1 MRRAVLLLALT
12 AVAAPAPAVAA
23 PRSLRGAPADLGSA
37 AAPSSQLRKV
47 GERRALGRRFLRYR
61 QVVGGLPVL
70 GSDTVLTDASG
81 TRGDLLVD
89 GSRRIGGQP
98 RRATVRRARAV
109 AAAVR
114 SAGGARLRAP
124 PRAEKA
130 VMPAGRRWRTVWRVV
145 LPTAPAGLQ
154 EVVVDARSAR
164 TLRVRDLVRRAPAQ
178 GLVFDP
184 NPVVANGGR
193 GSLEDSS
200 PDSAFTD
207 PDPDLYRTVDFD
219 GSRLHGQCLEGDFV
233 WSKLPGSSGP
243 PSGLECNGNA
253 DFTAFERSD
262 DKFEAVM
269 TYFHIDR
276 AQEYIQESLNILGA
290 NNRQQ
295 VVNVNEL
302 LPGGPDE
309 QDNSFYLPDAGGL
322 GEGEIFLGTG
332 GIDDG
337 EDAEVIIHEYGH
349 AIQDNQVPGF
359 GNEPEGG
366 AMGEG
371 FSDYFASA
379 LSRTFSPYPPDA
391 EFDACFAEWDSL
403 GFGIAGDP
411 PCLRRVDR
419 DLTAAQVGPGT
430 ACNAEVHCAGEAWSG
445 ALWDIRA
452 EVGETLADRKIV
464 ESHFSLTPQSDF
476 HAGALALIAAYQ
488 ADAPAEVPFVR
499 SLLIQRGLLDT
510 QRLDDTPGTATALG
524 LPASRAGQLQAGR
537 DNDDVYSVQL
547 TAGRG
552 VIFRLR
558 PTGGQH
564 DFDLRLLRPGAPSL
578 ADPPLA
584 QAETAGSTE
593 DLSYK
598 PTSTGRHFLDVR
610 AFQGTG
616 SYTVT
621 TLVDADADARADG
634 EDNCPAAVNPGQED
648 SDRDR
653 AGDPCDRFPDDPAN
667 DADKDGLAADE
678 DNCPRAANR
687 TQADWDTDDRGDVC
701 DRSSRVSLRRLSARG
716 RRLRLRATLR
726 PGLLGSKAVTVR
738 VERRVCVR
746 VRARGRSR
754 ARTRCRYRRVTTA
767 RRGRARGSGRVD
779 FLVKLRRRGTY
790 RFRATLSDRRY
801 NGAKSG
807 LLKLKV
813 R

>member
-12 AVAAPAPAVAA
+12 FVAAPAAAVAA
-23 PRSLRGAPADLGSA
+23 PRSLRGAPADLDSA

-47 GERRALGRRFLRYR
+47 GERRVLGRRFLRYR

-70 GSDTVLTDASG
+70 GSDTVVTDAAGS
-81 TRGDLLVD
+81 RGDLLVD
-89 GSRRIGGQP
+89 GSRRIGGRP

-114 SAGGARLRAP
+114 SAGGAPLRGR

-130 VMPAGRRWRTVWRVV
+130 VMPAGMRWRTIWRVV
-145 LPTAPAGLQ
+145 VPTAPAGLY
-154 EVVVDARSAR
+154 EVIVDARSAR

-178 GLVFDP
+178 GLVFEP

-207 PDPDLYRTVDFD
+207 PDPDLYRTVNFD
-219 GSRLHGQCLEGDFV
+219 GSRLNGECLEGDFV
-233 WSKLPGSSGP
+233 WATLPGSDGP
-243 PSGLECNGNA
+243 PAGLECAANA
-253 DFTAFERSD
+253 DFTSFERSD
-262 DKFEAVM
+262 EKFEAVM

-276 AQEYIQESLNILGA
+276 AQEYVQESLNILGA

-295 VVNVNEL
+295 KVHVNEL

-309 QDNSFYLPDAGGL
+309 QDNSFYIPDAGGL

-337 EDAEVIIHEYGH
+337 EDAEVITHEYGH

-359 GNEPEGG
+359 GDTAEGG

-371 FSDYFASA
+371 FSDYLSAA
-379 LSRTFSPYPPDA
+379 LSRTFSPYPPNA

-411 PCLRRVDR
+411 PCLRRVDKN
-419 DLTAAQVGPGT
+419 LTAAQVGPGT

-452 EVGETLADRKIV
+452 EVGEVLADRKIV
-464 ESHFSLTPQSDF
+464 ESHFSLTPQADF
-476 HAGALALIAAYQ
+476 HAGAQALIAAYQ

-499 SLLIQRGLLDT
+499 SLLLQRGLLDA
-510 QRLDDTPGTATALG
+510 QRLDDTPATATALG
-524 LPASRAGQLQAGR
+524 VPASRAGQLQSGR
-537 DNDDVYSVQL
+537 DNDDVYSVLL

-578 ADPPLA
+578 AEPPLA
-584 QAETAGSTE
+584 QAETAGSSE
-593 DLSYK
+593 DLAYK
-598 PTSTGRHFLDVR
+598 PTATGTHFLDVR

-621 TLVDADADARADG
+621 TLVDSDSDARADA
-634 EDNCPAAVNPGQED
+634 EDNCPTALNPGQED
-648 SDRDR
+648 SDSDR
-653 AGDPCDRFPDDPAN
+653 TGDACDRFPDDPAN

-687 TQADWDTDDRGDVC
+687 TQADWDADDRGDLC

-726 PGLLGSKAVTVR
+726 PGLLGSRAVTVR

-746 VRARGRSR
+746 VRSRGRT
-754 ARTRCRYRRVTTA
+754 RTRCRYRKVTTA
-767 RRGRARGSGRVD
+767 RRGRARSGGRVD

-801 NGAKSG
+801 NRAKSG
-807 LLKLKV
+807 LLRRRV